1 MEEICLRFPHI
12 IEQISKVLDI
22 KTLVKFKEADRIV
35 CNIIDNQKKG
45 RFFWTRVIQNVIQNN
60 LSNCIEFK
68 EDWKNVL
75 KKTETEYLKKIAI
88 SLQIF
93 FTSRLARRQDHWS
106 PSQIA
111 LYQNDLELWVLLKFP
126 GYNAYNVRK

>member
-12 IEQISKVLDI
+12 IEKINKVLDI
-22 KTLVKFKEADRIV
+22 KTLVKFKEANRLV
-35 CNIIDNQKKG
+35 CYIIDNQKKG
-45 RFFWTRVIQNVIQNN
+45 RYFWTRVIQTN

-75 KKTETEYLKKIAI
+75 KKTETEYLKKIGI

>member
-12 IEQISKVLDI
+12 IEKINKVLDI
-22 KTLVKFKEADRIV
+22 KTLVKFKEANRLV
-35 CNIIDNQKKG
+35 CYIIDNQKKG
-45 RFFWTRVIQNVIQNN
+45 RYFWTRVIQTN

-75 KKTETEYLKKIAI
+75 KKTETEYLKKIGI

-126 GYNAYNVRK
+126 GYNANVRK

>member
-12 IEQISKVLDI
+12 IEKINKVLDI
-22 KTLVKFKEADRIV
+22 KTLVKFKEANRIV
-35 CNIIDNQKKG
+35 CYIIHNQKKG
-45 RFFWTRVIQNVIQNN
+45 RYFWTRVIQNS

-93 FTSRLARRQDHWS
+93 FTSRLVRRQDHWS

-126 GYNAYNVRK
+126 GYNAYKVRK

>member
-12 IEQISKVLDI
+12 IEQINKVLDI

-60 LSNCIEFK
+60 FSNCIEFK

-126 GYNAYNVRK
+126 GYNANVRK

>member
-12 IEQISKVLDI
+12 IEQINKVLDI
-22 KTLVKFKEADRIV
+22 KTLVKFKEADRKV

-45 RFFWTRVIQNVIQNN
+45 RYFWTRVIQTN

>member
-12 IEQISKVLDI
+12 IEKINKVLDI
-22 KTLVKFKEADRIV
+22 KTLVKFKEANRLV
-35 CNIIDNQKKG
+35 CYIIDNQKKG
-45 RFFWTRVIQNVIQNN
+45 RYFWTRVIQTN

-88 SLQIF
+88 SLQAF

>member
-12 IEQISKVLDI
+12 IEQINKVLDI
-22 KTLVKFKEADRIV
+22 KTLVKFKEANRIA
-35 CNIIDNQKKG
+35 CYIIHNQKKG
-45 RFFWTRVIQNVIQNN
+45 RYFWTRVIQTN

-126 GYNAYNVRK
+126 GYNAYKVRK

>member
-12 IEQISKVLDI
+12 IEQINKVLDI
-22 KTLVKFKEADRIV
+22 KTLVKFKEANRIV
-35 CNIIDNQKKG
+35 CYIIDNQKKG
-45 RFFWTRVIQNVIQNN
+45 RYFWTRVIQNS

-68 EDWKNVL
+68 EDWINVL